1 MRVDL
6 AGWTAGVLLAG
17 EGAALAVL
25 AALQVVAIA
34 GSDTAEIST
43 AIALLVLTLI
53 GAAAV
58 VAFGV
63 ATIRDLSWGRSGG
76 IVVQLLI
83 LAVAGGAATGS
94 YAHPLVGLGLAVPAV
109 VVFVLLVVAVRRA
122 AQRKGSPPSGEP
134 SR

>member
-1 MRVDL
+1 MRTDL
-6 AGWTAGVLLAG
+6 AGWMAGVLVVL
-17 EGAALAVL
+17 EGAALVVL
-25 AALQVVAIA
+25 AGLQVAAIA

-53 GAAAV
+53 GAAAI

-76 IVVQLLI
+76 IVAQLLI
-83 LAVAGGAATGS
+83 LAVAGGAATGT
-94 YAHPLVGLGLAVPAV
+94 YAHPLVGLGLAVPAFV
-109 VVFVLLVVAVRRA
+109 VLILLVVAARRA
-122 AQRKGSPPSGEP
+122 AKRKGSPPSGEP